1 MLDQRINA
9 ETKHSIKREVEGE
22 DKFLCGQCSFET
34 SNLRNLKTHA
44 DTYHRNVRF
53 PCDSCDHVAT
63 HKGDLKRHVEAD
75 HERMK
80 FRCDLCQFKGIYRK
94 YLNIHIMS
102 IHNGVRHNC
111 PYCKCTGQTKHE
123 LKLHVK
129 ENHLGF
135 DMCTSCDSKFKSKP
149 NSKDHIKRLRGCTMK
164 KTFFATCV
172 IIKPIHQIKLRG
184 TIESNMR
191 DLESSANSAC
201 TGPKPSGS
209 C

>member
-63 HKGDLKRHVEAD
+63 HKGDLKKHVEAD

-80 FRCDLCQFKGIYRK
+80 FRCDLCQFKGINRK
-94 YLNIHIMS
+94 YLNIHIKS

-111 PYCKCTGQTKHE
+111 PYWKCTGQTKHE

-149 NSKDHIKRLRGCTMK
+149 NSKDHIKRKRMHYEKDIFCYMCDYQTNS
-164 KTFFATCV
+164 
-172 IIKPIHQIKLRG
+172 
-184 TIESNMR
+184 SNQ
-191 DLESSANSAC
+191 A
-201 TGPKPSGS
+201 
-209 C
+209 